1 MALFRFLKKKNLVSS
16 FCLQKS
22 SYMYSLDALPVSPWQ
37 ERALQ
42 DASDI
47 FRVAK
52 RFLEITLSLGGYAT
66 SLFSDAVTGSEDEK
80 VPQRAAELRKL
91 LCQLGP
97 VFIKAGQTLANRPD
111 VIREDYMRELTYL
124 QVGEKL
130 MPTSSLQIQS
140 WSKRKSS
147 AIQDE
152 VPQFPNEEAFQ
163 ILEQQLGRPPL
174 EVFSSISERPVA
186 AASIGQVYKATLR
199 SSGDEVAIKI
209 QRPGV
214 ESVIYRDLYLFR
226 KLASLIN
233 GWTLSKLGCNA
244 ALIIDEFAQKL
255 LEELDYRRE
264 LLNLQV
270 RVRLYC
276 QGVWKY

>member
-1 MALFRFLKKKNLVSS
+1 M
-16 FCLQKS
+16 
-22 SYMYSLDALPVSPWQ
+22 
-37 ERALQ
+37 
-42 DASDI
+42 
-47 FRVAK
+47 
-52 RFLEITLSLGGYAT
+52 
-66 SLFSDAVTGSEDEK
+66 
-80 VPQRAAELRKL
+80 
-91 LCQLGP
+91 
-97 VFIKAGQTLANRPD
+97 
-111 VIREDYMRELTYL
+111 
-124 QVGEKL
+124 
-130 MPTSSLQIQS
+130 
-140 WSKRKSS
+140 
-147 AIQDE
+147 
-152 VPQFPNEEAFQ
+152 PQFPNEEAFQ

-276 QGVWKY
+276 QGV